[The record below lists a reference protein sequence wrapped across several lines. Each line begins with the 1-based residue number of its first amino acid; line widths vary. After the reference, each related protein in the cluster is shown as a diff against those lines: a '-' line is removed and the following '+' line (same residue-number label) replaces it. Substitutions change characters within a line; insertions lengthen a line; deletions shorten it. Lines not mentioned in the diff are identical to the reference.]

1 MLIYIQRALRVLVKQ
16 EKVKKTMTWN
26 LNYTTATFGIELEYY
41 FSSSDCQSIEH
52 CRRTLHEA
60 GFDWLQVKSDST
72 HEVDVE
78 IVWPPM
84 VDCPEFRR
92 DLSTIMEICKDLG
105 LKYREKCGLHIHV
118 GIKRLKPATD
128 IASFMVHSKARA
140 RANFQMPEA
149 SWFCR
154 ETMEFELL
162 KDVLRRYS
170 INQSTIDAFMPQ
182 SRVSPNRSAHML
194 RSIAHLTRENEARFE
209 ALAYNP
215 ELDMAQNVRQLDSLI
230 GGKFNAV
237 NVATWSRG
245 TIEFR
250 QHPATLSSGKVM
262 NWVSLLIGLIED
274 SDANR
279 IDYAPSATREVTE
292 TVASPVQ
299 PYRRNS
305 NIGLIWA
312 ASRIAGGASVR
323 QLVNIT
329 GMTPQNIRARFSEMR
344 SAHGDDVIVMHTQ
357 QSYNNHYGSSNG
369 QYDLGGYEVLE
380 QVERTTSQASSG
392 VCLMSNDI
400 IGIADIYAGVSHSI
414 ARYFQR
420 GVVTQ
425 TRL

>member
-1 MLIYIQRALRVLVKQ
+1 
-16 EKVKKTMTWN
+16 
-26 LNYTTATFGIELEYY
+26 
-41 FSSSDCQSIEH
+41 
-52 CRRTLHEA
+52 
-60 GFDWLQVKSDST
+60 
-72 HEVDVE
+72 
-78 IVWPPM
+78 
-84 VDCPEFRR
+84 
-92 DLSTIMEICKDLG
+92 
-105 LKYREKCGLHIHV
+105 
-118 GIKRLKPATD
+118 
-128 IASFMVHSKARA
+128 
-140 RANFQMPEA
+140 
-149 SWFCR
+149 
-154 ETMEFELL
+154 
-162 KDVLRRYS
+162 
-170 INQSTIDAFMPQ
+170 IDAFMPQ

-194 RSIAHLTRENEARFE
+194 RSIAHLTRANEARFE
-209 ALAYNP
+209 AT
-215 ELDMAQNVRQLDSLI
+215 ETVSQLDNVI

-237 NVATWSRG
+237 NVSTWSRG

-305 NIGLIWA
+305 NIGLLWSA
-312 ASRIAGGASVR
+312 CRISGGASVR

-380 QVERTTSQASSG
+380 HVERTTSQASSG
-392 VCLMSNDI
+392 VCLMSDDI
-400 IGIADIYAGVSHSI
+400 LGSTDIYAGASHSI
-414 ARYFQR
+414 ARYFQS

>member
-1 MLIYIQRALRVLVKQ
+1 
-16 EKVKKTMTWN
+16 
-26 LNYTTATFGIELEYY
+26 
-41 FSSSDCQSIEH
+41 
-52 CRRTLHEA
+52 
-60 GFDWLQVKSDST
+60 
-72 HEVDVE
+72 
-78 IVWPPM
+78 
-84 VDCPEFRR
+84 
-92 DLSTIMEICKDLG
+92 
-105 LKYREKCGLHIHV
+105 
-118 GIKRLKPATD
+118 
-128 IASFMVHSKARA
+128 
-140 RANFQMPEA
+140 MPED
-149 SWFCR
+149 SWFCD
-154 ETMEFELL
+154 EPMQFELL
-162 KDVLRRYS
+162 KDVVRRYS
-170 INQSTIDAFMPQ
+170 INQTTIDAFMPQ
-182 SRVSPNRSAHML
+182 SRVSPNRAAHML
-194 RSIAHLTRENEARFE
+194 RSIAHLTREHEAGFE
-209 ALAYNP
+209 AT
-215 ELDMAQNVRQLDSLI
+215 ETVSQLDNVI

-237 NVATWSRG
+237 NVSTWSRG

-292 TVASPVQ
+292 AVASPVQ

-305 NIGLIWA
+305 NIGLLWSA
-312 ASRIAGGASVR
+312 CRITGGASVR

-344 SAHGDDVIVMHTQ
+344 SAHGDDVIVTHTQ
-357 QSYNNHYGSSNG
+357 QSYNNAYGSSNG

-392 VCLMSNDI
+392 VCLMSDDI
-400 IGIADIYAGVSHSI
+400 IGSTDIYEGLPHSI

>member
-1 MLIYIQRALRVLVKQ
+1 VKQ

-26 LNYTTATFGIELEYY
+26 LNYTTATFGIEQEYY
-41 FSSSDCQSIEH
+41 FSSSACQSIAH
-52 CRRTLHEA
+52 CKRTLYDA

-72 HEVDVE
+72 REVDVE

-84 VDCPEFRR
+84 VDCPEVRR
-92 DLSTIMEICKDLG
+92 DLSSVMEICKDLG

-118 GIKRLKPATD
+118 GIKRLKPATN
-128 IASFMVHSKARA
+128 IASFIIHSKARA
-140 RANFQMPEA
+140 RANFQMPED
-149 SWFCR
+149 SWFCD
-154 ETMEFELL
+154 EPMQFELL
-162 KDVLRRYS
+162 KDVVRRYS
-170 INQSTIDAFMPQ
+170 INQSTVDAFMPQ

-209 ALAYNP
+209 AT
-215 ELDMAQNVRQLDSLI
+215 ETVSQLDNVI

-237 NVATWSRG
+237 NVSTWSRG

-305 NIGLIWA
+305 NIGLLWSA
-312 ASRIAGGASVR
+312 CRISGGASVR

-380 QVERTTSQASSG
+380 HVERTTSQASSG
-392 VCLMSNDI
+392 VCLMPDDI
-400 IGIADIYAGVSHSI
+400 IGSTDMYAGASHSI
-414 ARYFQR
+414 ARYFQS

>member
-26 LNYTTATFGIELEYY
+26 LEYTKPTFGIELEYY
-41 FSSSDCQSIEH
+41 FSSSNCQSVAH
-52 CRRTLHEA
+52 CRRTLHDA
-60 GFDWLQVKSDST
+60 GFDWLDVKTDGT
-72 HEVDVE
+72 AAVDVE
-78 IVWPPM
+78 IVFPPM

-105 LKYREKCGLHIHV
+105 LKYRTDCGLHVHI
-118 GIKRLKPATD
+118 GIKRLKPATP
-128 IASFMVHSKARA
+128 IASYMAHVKERA
-140 RANFQMPEA
+140 RQNFLMPDA
-149 SWFCR
+149 SFFCD
-154 ETMEFELL
+154 EPMQFELL
-162 KDVLRRYS
+162 KDVVRRYS
-170 INQSTIDAFMPQ
+170 DQQNVIDAFMPQ
-182 SRVSPNRSAHML
+182 SRAAQTRGML
-194 RSIAHLTRENEARFE
+194 RSISNLTRVNEASFE
-209 ALAYNP
+209 QT
-215 ELDMAQNVRQLDSLI
+215 ENVSQLDRVI
-230 GGKFNAV
+230 GGKYNAV
-237 NVATWSRG
+237 NVATWDRG

-305 NIGLIWA
+305 NIGLLWSA
-312 ASRIAGGASVR
+312 CRISGGASVR

-369 QYDLGGYEVLE
+369 QHDLGGYEVLE

-392 VCLMSNDI
+392 VCLMPNDI
-400 IGIADIYAGVSHSI
+400 IGSADIYAGVSHSI

>member
-1 MLIYIQRALRVLVKQ
+1 MLIYIQRARRVLVKQ

-26 LNYTTATFGIELEYY
+26 LNYTTATFGIEQEYY
-41 FSSSDCQSIEH
+41 FSSSNCQSIAH
-52 CRRTLHEA
+52 CRRVLHEA
-60 GFDWLQVKSDST
+60 GFDWLQVKDDGT
-72 HEVDVE
+72 REVDVE

-84 VDCPEFRR
+84 VDCPEVRR
-92 DLSTIMEICKDLG
+92 DLSAIMEICKDLG

-128 IASFMVHSKARA
+128 IAAFIMHSKARA
-140 RANFQMPEA
+140 RNNFQMPED
-149 SWFCR
+149 SWFCD
-154 ETMEFELL
+154 EPMQFELL
-162 KDVLRRYS
+162 KDVVRRYS

-209 ALAYNP
+209 AT
-215 ELDMAQNVRQLDSLI
+215 ETVSQLDNVI

-237 NVATWSRG
+237 NVSTWSRG

-250 QHPATLSSGKVM
+250 QHPATLASGKVM

-305 NIGLIWA
+305 NIGLLWS
-312 ASRIAGGASVR
+312 ASRISGGASVR

-392 VCLMSNDI
+392 VCLMPDDT
-400 IGIADIYAGVSHSI
+400 IGSTDIYAGVAHSI
-414 ARYFQR
+414 ARYFQL

>member
-1 MLIYIQRALRVLVKQ
+1 MVIYIQRALRVLVKQ

-78 IVWPPM
+78 IVLPPM
-84 VDCPEFRR
+84 VDCPEVRR
-92 DLSTIMEICKDLG
+92 DLSAIMEICKDLG

-118 GIKRLKPATD
+118 GIKRLKPATN
-128 IASFMVHSKARA
+128 IASFIIHSKARA
-140 RANFQMPEA
+140 RANFQMPEDN
-149 SWFCR
+149 WFCD
-154 ETMEFELL
+154 EPMQFELL
-162 KDVLRRYS
+162 KDVARRYS
-170 INQSTIDAFMPQ
+170 INQNRIDAFMPQ

-209 ALAYNP
+209 AT
-215 ELDMAQNVRQLDSLI
+215 ETVSQLDNLI

-305 NIGLIWA
+305 NIGLLWSA
-312 ASRIAGGASVR
+312 CRISGGASVR

-369 QYDLGGYEVLE
+369 NYDLGGYEVLE

-392 VCLMSNDI
+392 VCLMPDDI
-400 IGIADIYAGVSHSI
+400 IGSTDIYEGVSHSI